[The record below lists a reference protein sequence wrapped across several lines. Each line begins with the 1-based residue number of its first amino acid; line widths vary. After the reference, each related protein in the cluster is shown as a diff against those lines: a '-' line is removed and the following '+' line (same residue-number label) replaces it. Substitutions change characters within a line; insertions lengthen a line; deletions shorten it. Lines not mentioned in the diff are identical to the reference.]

1 MWRGA
6 GRDAANAATTCTVSS
21 VELLSMTSSSHS
33 PAGMSWRARP
43 ARVSRRKRDRLKV
56 MTATVMRTLDVDDTQ
71 GSYFFD
77 LITNELQ

>member
-1 MWRGA
+1 
-6 GRDAANAATTCTVSS
+6 
-21 VELLSMTSSSHS
+21 
-33 PAGMSWRARP
+33 
-43 ARVSRRKRDRLKV
+43 LKV